1 MTDKKTDQTA
11 QSNGLE
17 PDDVPPTR
25 PAAEGAL
32 PRPQRL
38 HDDIEPGSDADATP
52 QGQQEIRPDDQASPD
67 GAEEGRSAS
76 QR

>member
-1 MTDKKTDQTA
+1 MTDKSTDQTA

-17 PDDVPPTR
+17 PDDLPPTR

-52 QGQQEIRPDDQASPD
+52 QEQEKIGPADRASV
-67 GAEEGRSAS
+67 GEAGGRKSAS
-76 QR
+76 RR